1 MLCFDLFSDKLLTK
15 CCFEKTATKN
25 FKSINQKKFLSIA
38 AALLGLSYPTY
49 GAASG
54 VGADEAVIRYFA
66 DSNSV
71 VVYGYEGKDT
81 AAAVSKLN
89 AGGLSGEVVNVQ

>member
-1 MLCFDLFSDKLLTK
+1 
-15 CCFEKTATKN
+15 
-25 FKSINQKKFLSIA
+25 LSIA